1 VLDLLDGDTITAT
14 VNGVTDVAGNLPG
27 APLSLGG
34 IVGGDAV
41 APALSNAFV
50 NAQID
55 ATGRTVDVELSEAV
69 AVAFAGQVF
78 NWSTNGSALV
88 TGVEMI
94 GADHVRLTLDVALGA
109 TDEIVVAAG
118 LIDLA
123 GNAAPLAQSID
134 PTE

>member
-1 VLDLLDGDTITAT
+1 
-14 VNGVTDVAGNLPG
+14 
-27 APLSLGG
+27 LSLGG

-41 APALSNAFV
+41 APTLSNAFV
-50 NAQID
+50 NAQVD